1 MYCAL
6 AIGLLYAPRRVALAI
21 KEFCYFKR
29 YPPLRASMNNNKTL
43 LALCIAS
50 CLALPTLANAATGYT
65 QTKYPIV
72 LGHGMLG
79 FDKLLGVEYWYGIPS
94 ALRRD
99 GAKVYVTQVS
109 QLNTSESRGE
119 ELLAQVEEI
128 VAISGQSK
136 VNLFGHSHGG
146 PTIRYVAAVR
156 PDLVAS
162 VTSIGAPHKGSPVAD
177 LIRNIQPGSSAEV
190 LLAGLTN
197 ALASVINLL
206 SSNPSSSA
214 QNALGALESLNSAG
228 AARFNAKFPQGIPTT
243 ACGEGAYK
251 VNGINYYSWSGTSPL
266 THLLD
271 PTDVLMGAGAL
282 IINKTTQ
289 EGNDG
294 LVGRCSSHLGK
305 VIRDNYR
312 MNHLDEVNQTIGL
325 TSLFETSPVSV
336 YRQHANRLKN
346 ASL

>member
-1 MYCAL
+1 
-6 AIGLLYAPRRVALAI
+6 
-21 KEFCYFKR
+21 
-29 YPPLRASMNNNKTL
+29 MNNNKTL

-50 CLALPTLANAATGYT
+50 CLAVAAQANAATGYT

-72 LGHGMLG
+72 LTHGMLG
-79 FDKLLGVEYWYGIPS
+79 FDKLLGVDYWYGIP
-94 ALRRD
+94 ATLRRD

-109 QLNTSESRGE
+109 QLNTSEARGE

-136 VNLFGHSHGG
+136 VNLLGHSHGG

-162 VTSIGAPHKGSPVAD
+162 ITSIGSPHKGSAVAD
-177 LIRNIQPGSSAEV
+177 FIRNVPPGSAGEAV
-190 LLAGLTN
+190 LAGITN

-206 SSNPSSSA
+206 SSNPSSSP
-214 QNALGALESLNSAG
+214 QNALGALASLNSVG
-228 AARFNAKFPQGIPTT
+228 AASFNAKFPQGVPTS
-243 ACGEGAYK
+243 ACGEGAYR
-251 VNGINYYSWSGTSPL
+251 VNGISYYSWSGTSPL
-266 THLLD
+266 TNFLD
-271 PTDVLMGAGAL
+271 PTDLLTGAGSLTFKGEA
-282 IINKTTQ
+282 
-289 EGNDG
+289 NDG

-312 MNHLDEVNQTIGL
+312 MNHLDEVNQTLGL